1 MNLKTNYNYLYIA
14 LFITYFFLWS
24 LNFDSFLMGLGYTE
38 TEIRK
43 IENFV
48 LFSPKYFKFISFK
61 YIIVFLTLPI
71 FYKFIKEKKIS
82 IYKLFNNQKYI
93 IFLVAFI
100 VMHFFLVNILY
111 NEVISK
117 YEIFNLA
124 FLVLLTLI
132 YSHYRNFLADNIEK
146 IIFLYLIF
154 FVLYSF
160 FENSVAP
167 FTGEC
172 NSKFFLTD
180 FIQNSL
186 KFNLSN
192 SFYYENSHLAM
203 MMVGVIFTTLFILIN
218 KKINVFYYCL
228 FFISVLITLI
238 NYSTTFAICYFI
250 CQTTLFLF
258 FYKKATKTFWV
269 ISILFLLFNSAI
281 FFGDKHCSKKVA
293 QFDIMDV
300 KNNKLSKRV
309 NDEDVLK
316 SRNFYDM
323 NQYNEISKNL
333 TTLIYERGFTVI
345 IHTFS
350 NRLLGWGNDGM
361 DNATI
366 NYINRNEKIC
376 GKDIFPCARHINLKD
391 GLSNLIKILTEF
403 GIFSFILLYFFIK
416 YLIKIKKL
424 TPYNIFVIT
433 LFITM
438 SIRGAG
444 YFNGAFIF
452 CVLEFFYLKEFKKNE
467 STI

>member
-1 MNLKTNYNYLYIA
+1 A
-14 LFITYFFLWS
+14 LFITYFFMWS
-24 LNFDSFLMGLGYTE
+24 IDIDRTLTNIYQGYSSS
-38 TEIRK
+38 K
-43 IENFV
+43 F
-48 LFSPKYFKFISFK
+48 FKFISFK

-93 IFLVAFI
+93 VFLVAFI

-238 NYSTTFAICYFI
+238 NYSTTFVICYFI

-258 FYKKATKTFWV
+258 FYKKTTKTFWV
-269 ISILFLLFNSAI
+269 ISILFLLFNS
-281 FFGDKHCSKKVA
+281 
-293 QFDIMDV
+293 
-300 KNNKLSKRV
+300 
-309 NDEDVLK
+309 
-316 SRNFYDM
+316 
-323 NQYNEISKNL
+323 
-333 TTLIYERGFTVI
+333 
-345 IHTFS
+345 
-350 NRLLGWGNDGM
+350 
-361 DNATI
+361 
-366 NYINRNEKIC
+366 
-376 GKDIFPCARHINLKD
+376 
-391 GLSNLIKILTEF
+391 
-403 GIFSFILLYFFIK
+403 
-416 YLIKIKKL
+416 
-424 TPYNIFVIT
+424 
-433 LFITM
+433 
-438 SIRGAG
+438 
-444 YFNGAFIF
+444 
-452 CVLEFFYLKEFKKNE
+452 
-467 STI
+467 